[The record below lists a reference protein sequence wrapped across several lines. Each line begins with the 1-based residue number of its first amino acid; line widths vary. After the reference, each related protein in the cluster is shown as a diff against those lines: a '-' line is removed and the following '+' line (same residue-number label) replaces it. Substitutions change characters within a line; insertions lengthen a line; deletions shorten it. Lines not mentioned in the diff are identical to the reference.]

1 MVSNGVDTSWFE
13 EKKKNLPKNPTLLS
27 VGTFNWLPNV
37 EAVKFLVDKVWP
49 TVKSEMS
56 NVKLW
61 IVGNAPTSE
70 VFDYQ
75 KKDQHI
81 TVTGGIPDI
90 RDAFNG
96 AHILMAPVFSG
107 KGTRYKILEAMAS
120 HTPII
125 ATDIAVE
132 GLGVK
137 NKEHVLT
144 SNTGEG
150 MAKLAVKL
158 LQDKQLQN
166 KLAKN
171 GFKFVKENY
180 DWQEISVKLDNIYK
194 EIGKKKV

>member
-1 MVSNGVDTSWFE
+1 MKAQIPS
-13 EKKKNLPKNPTLLS
+13 
-27 VGTFNWLPNV
+27 
-37 EAVKFLVDKVWP
+37 A
-49 TVKSEMS
+49 
-56 NVKLW
+56 KLW
-61 IVGNAPTSE
+61 IVGNAPTPE
-70 VFDYQ
+70 VYKYQ
-75 KKDQHI
+75 EQDNSI

-137 NKEHVLT
+137 NGEHVLT
-144 SNTGEG
+144 SNTAEE
-150 MAKLAVKL
+150 MANSAVKL
-158 LQDKQLQN
+158 LQDLPLRE

-194 EIGKKKV
+194 EIGKKR